1 MSAQSDKPAPANRPL
16 SELAESLV
24 RYSED
29 LQALNKKYAAPF
41 STQRDNRLREFWLQ
55 QQMDLA
61 GINFEALSTG
71 GKVDYALMAEQLRY
85 ELQRQNDE
93 REKDR
98 RAIRLVPSV
107 DQLVNLLEQHQTQY
121 DLDGKPVAQCFT
133 KVTESLSNLNDGIQQ
148 LRDQPI
154 ASTDAQTR
162 FDALRA
168 AKKIDE
174 LRRQLAA
181 MNKFYDGYDPEY
193 SWWVRRPFAAL
204 DKSLADHANM
214 LRKDVLG
221 VASNDKDTIVGQ
233 PIGQSALQNEL
244 RHELI
249 RYTPQQLVRIAQQQ
263 FQWCDREMDLAA
275 KEMGFDDW
283 RDAQEKVKNAH
294 VQPGDQPDLIRTLA
308 NEAADFLEQRDLLTI
323 PRLAREGWRMQMMSP
338 EAQRVNPYFL
348 GGESIIVSFPTDTMT
363 HAEKLMSMRGN
374 NEHFARAT
382 VHHELIPGHHLQ
394 QFMTRRY
401 RPDREIFWT
410 PFWMEGWALYWEMRL
425 WDLGF
430 ARSPEDRI
438 GMLFWR
444 KHRCARIIFSLNYQL
459 GEWTPQ
465 QCIDFLVQRV
475 GHERKNATAEVR
487 RSVMGGY
494 SPLYQAA
501 YMLGGLQIR
510 SMHEDLV
517 RNGKMSERT
526 FHDTILQEGTM
537 PITALR
543 SILYD
548 DPPTK
553 NGFKRWDFQGDPSSR
568 LQSDQDNPR

>member
-249 RYTPQQLVRIAQQQ
+249 RYTPQQ
-263 FQWCDREMDLAA
+263 
-275 KEMGFDDW
+275 
-283 RDAQEKVKNAH
+283 
-294 VQPGDQPDLIRTLA
+294 
-308 NEAADFLEQRDLLTI
+308 
-323 PRLAREGWRMQMMSP
+323 
-338 EAQRVNPYFL
+338 RVIN
-348 GGESIIVSFPTDTMT
+348 
-363 HAEKLMSMRGN
+363 
-374 NEHFARAT
+374 
-382 VHHELIPGHHLQ
+382 
-394 QFMTRRY
+394 
-401 RPDREIFWT
+401 
-410 PFWMEGWALYWEMRL
+410 
-425 WDLGF
+425 
-430 ARSPEDRI
+430 
-438 GMLFWR
+438 
-444 KHRCARIIFSLNYQL
+444 C
-459 GEWTPQ
+459 
-465 QCIDFLVQRV
+465 C
-475 GHERKNATAEVR
+475 
-487 RSVMGGY
+487 
-494 SPLYQAA
+494 
-501 YMLGGLQIR
+501 
-510 SMHEDLV
+510 
-517 RNGKMSERT
+517 
-526 FHDTILQEGTM
+526 
-537 PITALR
+537 
-543 SILYD
+543 
-548 DPPTK
+548 
-553 NGFKRWDFQGDPSSR
+553 RW
-568 LQSDQDNPR
+568 